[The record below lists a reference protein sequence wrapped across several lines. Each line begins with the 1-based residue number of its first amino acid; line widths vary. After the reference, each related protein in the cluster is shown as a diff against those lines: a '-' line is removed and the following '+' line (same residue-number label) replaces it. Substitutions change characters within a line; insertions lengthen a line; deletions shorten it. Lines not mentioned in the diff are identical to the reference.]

1 MAKSEPRRARK
12 PSPPSRKTSPRARK
26 PSPRAELLLALE
38 AQSRMTADLARLKE
52 EAEAASRA
60 KSAFLANMSHEIR
73 TPLNA
78 ILGMAEL
85 LDASQLNSSQRRH
98 VAVLRNAGDALIR
111 LIGDILD
118 LAKVEAA
125 KLELDRAPFDVR
137 ALVEGT
143 ADVVAVGASRKG
155 LYVTLDVDPT
165 VPRALI
171 GNAHRLRQMLLNL
184 LRNAVKFTERGGI
197 SL

>member
-1 MAKSEPRRARK
+1 MPKPKPRRARK
-12 PSPPSRKTSPRARK
+12 KSSPRE
-26 PSPRAELLLALE
+26 ELLLALD

-52 EAEAASRA
+52 AAEAASRA

-73 TPLNA
+73 TPLHA

-85 LDASQLNSSQRRH
+85 LDASQLSPSQRRH

-125 KLELDRAPFDVR
+125 KLELERAPFDVR
-137 ALVEGT
+137 QLV
-143 ADVVAVGASRKG
+143 
-155 LYVTLDVDPT
+155 
-165 VPRALI
+165 
-171 GNAHRLRQMLLNL
+171 
-184 LRNAVKFTERGGI
+184 
-197 SL
+197 

>member
-1 MAKSEPRRARK
+1 MPKSKPRK
-12 PSPPSRKTSPRARK
+12 PRAARR
-26 PSPRAELLLALE
+26 PSPKAELLRALE

-85 LDASQLNSSQRRH
+85 LEASQLNPSQRRH
-98 VAVLRNAGDALIR
+98 VVVLRNAGDALIR

-125 KLELDRAPFDVR
+125 KLELESAPFD
-137 ALVEGT
+137 LH
-143 ADVVAVGASRKG
+143 G
-155 LYVTLDVDPT
+155 LLEST
-165 VPRALI
+165 
-171 GNAHRLRQMLLNL
+171 
-184 LRNAVKFTERGGI
+184 
-197 SL
+197 